1 MSSQVSY
8 CQAPAARRK
17 ISISQAAWL
26 TTGLASLLAAAG
38 AWWDHSPAEP
48 SLYRSA
54 AAVALLAM
62 AGWQWGL
69 ARKAGGA
76 SSRHGAARTLAVENK
91 NAGWKPTLQTD
102 AGWKPTPRGMMCA
115 LAVSYG
121 ACLGVGNQP
130 GVEWMFLACFSCS
143 FTAVLLHASR
153 RRQPSRRWGAA
164 PRPMELVGNGACW
177 LVAGLILC
185 EAGLRLAESL
195 SGQRWAA
202 GQETGWR
209 VQGSEQSKRRAT
221 DNQRAGQFRV
231 AVLGDARTLTNNEGT
246 SCLAQLEDRL
256 PGVEVCAFAGGNPG
270 EHAAVVAEQVERF
283 QPDIVLTC
291 LWLGD
296 DVLERLSKT
305 GPFDWR
311 GLRVARLAAAW
322 LGSGPAA
329 SDQDMRRADD
339 YEAFLRSISGQL
351 TVCRT
356 PIAGND
362 ERRWREALGNL
373 SELVD
378 QCRRR
383 DLPVALV
390 LVPSQLQV
398 SPLICEALR
407 RRAGYESSQLDLELP
422 QRRLSR
428 FADEHQVPMLDLLP
442 HFRASREEVFRRNQ
456 GALSQQGHDLA
467 GELIGGWLRQRYAAG
482 AETRQRDSAEKAE
495 TQTATAVVM
504 AEG

>member
-1 MSSQVSY
+1 MSSQASF
-8 CQAPAARRK
+8 CQAAAARRK
-17 ISISQAAWL
+17 LSVSQAAWL
-26 TTGLASLLAAAG
+26 ATGLASFLAAAG
-38 AWWDHSPAEP
+38 ACWDHGRSEP

-54 AAVALLAM
+54 AGMLLLAM

-76 SSRHGAARTLAVENK
+76 SSRHGAARTLAVQNK
-91 NAGWKPTLQTD
+91 NAGWKPTLQ
-102 AGWKPTPRGMMCA
+102 GVMCA

-121 ACLGVGNQP
+121 ICLGVGNQP
-130 GVEWMFLACFSCS
+130 GVQWMFLACLSFC
-143 FTAVLLHASR
+143 FTAVLVLSSR
-153 RRQPSRRWGAA
+153 GRARGPNARRGSG
-164 PRPMELVGNGACW
+164 RPIELVGNGACW
-177 LVAGLILC
+177 LAAGLILC

-209 VQGSEQSKRRAT
+209 VQGGDQSKRRAT
-221 DNQRAGQFRV
+221 GNHRAGQFRV

-246 SCLAQLEDRL
+246 SCLGRLEEGF
-256 PGVEVCAFAGGNPG
+256 PGVEVCAFASGNPG

-283 QPDIVLTC
+283 QPDVVLTC

-329 SDQDMRRADD
+329 SDQDMIRADD

-356 PIAGND
+356 PIAGDD
-362 ERRWREALGNL
+362 ERRWRQALGNL

-383 DLPVALV
+383 ELPVALV

-398 SPLICEALR
+398 NPLICEALR

-456 GALSQQGHDLA
+456 GALSQRGHDLA

-482 AETRQRDSAEKAE
+482 AGTRQRASGERAE
-495 TQTATAVVM
+495 TKTATAVVM